1 MKSKVLEV
9 GKEFKGEGKK
19 KEKNERKGRGKRRKR
34 RGKRKKEEVRE
45 RKGGER
51 KKSLWDP
58 NHNTLTYQI
67 YHCNSLSTQN
77 AMFHGFH

>member
-9 GKEFKGEGKK
+9 GKKIKGKGEEKGKKK
-19 KEKNERKGRGKRRKR
+19 KEKEGEKEG
-34 RGKRKKEEVRE
+34 GKRKKEEVRD

-51 KKSLWDP
+51 KKKSLWDP

-67 YHCNSLSTQN
+67 YHCNSLTTQN